1 MKTLFTSLGLLILV
15 ALSMGLMAPGIPATR
30 DGGIGMTMSMILQA
44 LAPPLAAVLGL
55 STLLAASGSASG
67 STRCAVRGLLKQVR
81 PGEEE
86 RAAMALAR
94 IARLSLG
101 VGLSLS
107 LAAAAGAYLLSRGL
121 MGGPGNEPAPYAMA
135 MLLSWS
141 LAPAGMG
148 IAVARLWIAP
158 TADLFF
164 ARTGSDRR
172 SFAAS
177 EDLALFVM
185 IIPAALTFATLFLKA
200 STL

>member
-1 MKTLFTSLGLLILV
+1 MKTFFTSLGLLILI
-15 ALSMGLMAPGIPATR
+15 ALSLSLMAPGIPANGDR
-30 DGGIGMTMSMILQA
+30 DLGMTISMILQA

-67 STRCAVRGLLKQVR
+67 STRCALRGLLKQVR

-86 RAAMALAR
+86 RAAVALAR
-94 IARLSLG
+94 IARLCLG
-101 VGLSLS
+101 VGLALS

-121 MGGPGNEPAPYAMA
+121 MGGPGNEPPPYAMA
-135 MLLSWS
+135 MLLNWS

-148 IAVARLWIAP
+148 LAVARLWVAP
-158 TADLFF
+158 TADLLF
-164 ARTGSDRR
+164 ARTGGDRR

-177 EDLALFVM
+177 EDLSLFVM

-200 STL
+200 ATL